1 MTPIPDDELEDAF
14 GETRSRTARGAT
26 ARSGTADRARAPLT
40 IVHTEQKSEV
50 SILAQGSADIVRRFG
65 EQPII
70 EAGAVPGYG
79 PIFNAGAVYHDGRF
93 HLFARG
99 VRDGYQSNP
108 GPGARFLN
116 YFSDVLVFVSDD
128 GRSYE
133 FQQVLAE
140 SSPGGV
146 WCYEDPRVQVVRSR
160 GEDQWVMS
168 YTNLPAPEAKKVW
181 RIGMHK
187 LDYAD
192 GRFSLNHASA
202 CVVGPEGEPNKDAVL
217 FNLRDGRVALIHRI
231 YPNMQLAV
239 FDSLDELWD
248 PPPGYWE
255 EHVAELDQHTILT
268 ADGGAL
274 GIGAGA
280 PPIPTGDGLLLL
292 FHERGGDG
300 HYRTRAALLDDETG
314 RVKALLPEPIMEPEL
329 PWERSGDVDNVVFIQ
344 GAILQTDGTIYATY
358 GAADRCVGGAHL
370 STDRLLHALRA
381 AA

>member
-1 MTPIPDDELEDAF
+1 VTIVQPEQ
-14 GETRSRTARGAT
+14 ET
-26 ARSGTADRARAPLT
+26 GTADTAGQSAAVR
-40 IVHTEQKSEV
+40 S
-50 SILAQGSADIVRRFG
+50 SILAPGSAEIVRRLG

-79 PIFNAGAVYHDGRF
+79 PIFNAGAIHHDGRF

-99 VRDGYQSNP
+99 VRDGYISNP

-116 YFSDVLVFVSDD
+116 YISDVLVFVSDD

-140 SSPGGV
+140 ASDEGV
-146 WCYEDPRVQVVRSR
+146 WCYEDPRVQIVRS
-160 GEDQWVMS
+160 GGQDQWVMS
-168 YTNLPAPEAKKVW
+168 YTNLPAPETKQVW

-192 GRFSLNHASA
+192 GRFSLDHSSA
-202 CVVGPEGEPNKDAVL
+202 CVIGPDGEPNKDAVV
-217 FNLRDGRVALIHRI
+217 FNLRDGRVGLIHRV
-231 YPNMQLAV
+231 YPNMQLAI

-255 EHVAELDQHTILT
+255 EHMAELDRHTILT
-268 ADGGAL
+268 ASDTAL

-280 PPIPTGDGLLLL
+280 PPIPTADGLLLL
-292 FHERGGDG
+292 FHERGGDT
-300 HYRTRAALLDDETG
+300 HYRTRVALLDDETG
-314 RVKALLPEPIMEPEL
+314 RVKSLLPEPIMEPEL
-329 PWERSGDVDNVVFIQ
+329 PWERAGDVDNVVFIQ
-344 GAILQTDGTIYATY
+344 GAILQADGMIYTTY
-358 GAADRCVGGAHL
+358 GAADRCVGGAHV
-370 STDRLLHALRA
+370 SADGLLRALRA